1 MELREIWQALLSRL
15 EGKIPTTSI
24 DTWLRPCELT
34 KLENNRITLK
44 TPNKFYKSWI
54 SENFESMLIDELK
67 NLLGLED
74 AEIYYDVSTTNG
86 NRAKEKTPEP
96 KEKPA
101 EQVYLNPKY
110 TFENFVVGP
119 SNQFAHASAMAVAEK
134 PGKVYNPL
142 FIYGGVRLGKTHLLH
157 AIGHKVN
164 RDYPSLKII
173 YTSAE
178 KFMNELIDSIKNDR
192 MMHFRRKYRK
202 TDVLLID
209 DIQFIA
215 GKDRT
220 QEEFFHTFNELHN
233 EGKQIVLSS
242 DRPPAE
248 MDHIEERLKSRFQW
262 GLIADIKPP
271 DLETRIAIL
280 KKKAE
285 NEGIQLP
292 DDVAYL
298 IAKRIKTNVRE
309 LEGCLVKI
317 SAMASLLHKKI
328 DIDMARQILDSMYPY
343 QEEDLSPNAIIKMV
357 AERFEVKVSD
367 IKSKKRTKTIVLPR
381 QVAMYLIR
389 KVTTLSLPEIGE
401 LFGGMDHSSVHHGI
415 KKVENLLK
423 TDQKLRSI
431 VEELERKL
439 EL

>member
-15 EGKIPTTSI
+15 EDKIPSTSI
-24 DTWLRPCELT
+24 ETWLKPSELT
-34 KLENNRITLK
+34 KLENNRIILRV
-44 TPNKFYKSWI
+44 PNKFYKSWI
-54 SENFESMLIDELK
+54 SENFEPIIRDELK
-67 NLLGLED
+67 SLLGLED
-74 AEIYYDVSTTNG
+74 AEINYEVSSTNG
-86 NRAKEKTPEP
+86 NRTKEKLTELR
-96 KEKPA
+96 EKPVD
-101 EQVYLNPKY
+101 QVNLNPKY
-110 TFENFVVGP
+110 TFENFVIGP
-119 SNQFAHASAMAVAEK
+119 SNQFAHASALAVTEK

-142 FIYGGVRLGKTHLLH
+142 FIYGGVGLGKTHLLH

-164 RDYPSLKII
+164 REHPNLRII

-178 KFMNELIDSIKNDR
+178 KFMNELIDSIKNDK
-192 MMHFRRKYRK
+192 MAHFRKKYRK

-285 NEGIQLP
+285 SEGIQLP

-298 IAKRIKTNVRE
+298 IAKRIRTNVRE

-328 DIDMARQILDSMYPY
+328 DIDTARHILDSMYPY

-357 AERFEVKVSD
+357 AERFEIKISD
-367 IKSKKRTKTIVLPR
+367 IKSKKRTKNIVLPR
-381 QVAMYLIR
+381 QIAMYLIR

-423 TDQKLRSI
+423 TDQKLKSI